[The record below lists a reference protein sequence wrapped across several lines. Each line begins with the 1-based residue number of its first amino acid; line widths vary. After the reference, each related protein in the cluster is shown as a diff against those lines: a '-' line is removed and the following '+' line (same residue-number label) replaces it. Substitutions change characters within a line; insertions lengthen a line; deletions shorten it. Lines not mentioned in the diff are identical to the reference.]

1 MRKVEFEVNFSVKLY
16 ASLTRGDLAYL
27 QITCPYVY
35 YLKYTELKKSLD
47 SQTGVLPSKSC
58 WKRLWL
64 DTYKPLPQ
72 RCSVEMQLWNI
83 YKFLQKHI
91 TFISQ

>member
-16 ASLTRGDLAYL
+16 ASLTREDLAYL

-47 SQTGVLPSKSC
+47 SQTGVLPSN
-58 WKRLWL
+58 
-64 DTYKPLPQ
+64 PAG
-72 RCSVEMQLWNI
+72 SVYDWTRTSHSLRGA
-83 YKFLQKHI
+83 L
-91 TFISQ
+91 

>member
-1 MRKVEFEVNFSVKLY
+1 MRKVEFEVNFSVQLY
-16 ASLTRGDLAYL
+16 ASLTREDLAYL

-35 YLKYTELKKSLD
+35 YLKYTELRKSLD
-47 SQTGVLPSKSC
+47 AQTGALPSKSI

-72 RCSVEMQLWNI
+72 RCSVDMQLWNI

-91 TFISQ
+91 TFIIQ